1 MITDEQYARDRLTIL
16 ADKAGL
22 RDADLAGPD
31 RSARVAAARKSYMQ
45 TMRLRGV
52 SSTVIGRV
60 LKRDPSTIR
69 ALWK

>member
-1 MITDEQYARDRLTIL
+1 MITDEQYARDRLTMW
-16 ADKAGL
+16 ADVNAVDVAGL
-22 RDADLAGPD
+22 IGPS
-31 RSARVAAARKSYMQ
+31 REAALSRLRRAYMQMMRAARI
-45 TMRLRGV
+45 